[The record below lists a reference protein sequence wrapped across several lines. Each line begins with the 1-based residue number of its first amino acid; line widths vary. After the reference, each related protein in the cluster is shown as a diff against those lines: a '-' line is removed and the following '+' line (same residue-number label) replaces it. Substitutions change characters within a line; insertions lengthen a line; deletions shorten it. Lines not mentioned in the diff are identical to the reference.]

1 MEGRGTT
8 LATQRVEG
16 QPSSRIETRA
26 LLTMSISATRAYATT
41 PQPMRRAGDF
51 VVEKESIIVEAVAL
65 TRLEPVQHTAPVSSR
80 VARPDAS
87 FIAHLIATAEQAPQ
101 TRVLRRADVADVEAA
116 YRSVANMY
124 VAGSAI
130 NRTQRMA

>member
-1 MEGRGTT
+1 MESRGTT

-26 LLTMSISATRAYATT
+26 LLTMSISATRAYVTT
-41 PQPMRRAGDF
+41 PHPMRRAGDF
-51 VVEKESIIVEAVAL
+51 VVEKEMHGVESVAL

-101 TRVLRRADVADVEAA
+101 TRGLRRAAVADVEAA
-116 YRSVANMY
+116 YRALANTN
-124 VAGSAI
+124 VSGSAI
-130 NRTQRMA
+130 NRTQRLV